1 LVGAEE
7 FNPRGLKRIAQL
19 MAKQRQLDRFT
30 AQACPGVAYYGD
42 DDAFGVAIET
52 REGKTISIRLH
63 RQQAEKLTKDIVSA
77 LESYQPK
84 TPKQVQEHNL
94 VLAPG
99 KY

>member
-1 LVGAEE
+1 
-7 FNPRGLKRIAQL
+7 
-19 MAKQRQLDRFT
+19 MTKQRRLDRYT
-30 AQACPGVAYYGD
+30 AHVCPGVAYYGD

-63 RQQAEKLTKDIVSA
+63 RQQAEKLSKDIVSA
-77 LESYQPK
+77 LQSYQPK
-84 TPKQVQEHNL
+84 TPKQVQEHDL

>member
-1 LVGAEE
+1 
-7 FNPRGLKRIAQL
+7 
-19 MAKQRQLDRFT
+19 MASQRRLDRYT
-30 AQACPGVAYYGD
+30 AHVCPGVAYYGD

-63 RQQAEKLTKDIVSA
+63 RQQAEKLTKDIVRA
-77 LESYQPK
+77 LQSHQPK
-84 TPKQVQEHNL
+84 TQKQMQAHDL

>member
-1 LVGAEE
+1 
-7 FNPRGLKRIAQL
+7 
-19 MAKQRQLDRFT
+19 MARFMPKQRQFNRVS
-30 AQACPGVAYYGD
+30 AQVCPGVAYYGD

-52 REGKTISIRLH
+52 HEGTTISIRLH
-63 RQQAEKLTKDIVSA
+63 RQQAEKLTRDIVSA

-84 TPKQVQEHNL
+84 TPKQVQQHDL